1 MDKNM
6 LPLWSKSDQ
15 YYLRLLSGGCRGRR
29 WNVWDYFRTYMQML
43 GQIGRNLFYY
53 EGYDNDDF
61 FREIEKRL
69 YYFGRCGVVKHG
81 GDLIAVDACGNTPGI
96 YNKPERFTF
105 VFGGG
110 IQDNSATPNERE
122 IGKAGAFGYNT
133 FEGFPTVN
141 AVEHYALMLAHTDAS
156 ITMELV
162 NGRMVDVLKV
172 SNNRSAEAA
181 ATYSKK
187 LYDGDYSFLQDKTE
201 ELEIDRANSSRG
213 SRLRELTD
221 TKERILKDVYAM
233 FGVNRVAEK
242 RERLVSAEAD
252 GSGAM
257 LLLNLKDML
266 EMRKKF
272 VSDINKVFGTSVSVK
287 CHIDIDNDG
296 KLEHEAE
303 ADNPEAAEPEPEAA
317 SPAGQEVENGN

>member
-69 YYFGRCGVVKHG
+69 YYFGRCGVVKHS
-81 GDLIAVDACGNTPGI
+81 GDLIAVDANGNTPGI

-110 IQDNSATPNERE
+110 IQDNSQTPNERE

-181 ATYSKK
+181 GAYSKK

-221 TKERILKDVYAM
+221 TKERLLKDVYAM

-272 VSDINKVFGTSVSVK
+272 VADINKVFGTSISVK

-303 ADNPEAAEPEPEAA
+303 ADNPEAAEPEEEAA
-317 SPAGQEVENGN
+317 GPAGQEVEHGN